1 MAGKAL
7 TEKLGLKPGMTIF
20 TVGGGDWLLEE
31 IGEAIGEE
39 GIFFA
44 LDSAKGLEEALF
56 LGQADMV
63 LFWAKEGQGLEAI
76 LKMMR
81 GRIVKRGAIWVALTK
96 KAWQEKEGLPRLAE
110 SDVFAAAKEAGLV
123 DVKVA
128 SLSEK
133 EYAIKLVI
141 PRHLRE
147 G

>member
-7 TEKLGLKPGMTIF
+7 TEKLGLRPGMTIF
-20 TVGGGDWLLEE
+20 AVGGGDWLLEE
-31 IGEAIGEE
+31 MGEAIGEE

-44 LDSAKGLEEALF
+44 LDSAKDLEEARF

-63 LFWAKEGQGLEAI
+63 LFWAKEAQGLEAA

-81 GRIVKRGAIWVALTK
+81 ERIGEQGAIWVALAK
-96 KAWQEKEGLPRLAE
+96 KAWQKKEGLPRLAE

-128 SLSEK
+128 SLSES

-141 PRHLRE
+141 PRHLRGE
-147 G
+147 

>member
-7 TEKLGLKPGMTIF
+7 TEKLDLKPGMTIF
-20 TVGGGDWLLEE
+20 TVGGGDWLLGE

-39 GIFFA
+39 GIFFV
-44 LDSAKGLEEALF
+44 LDSAKDLEEAPF

-63 LFWAKEGQGLEAI
+63 LFWAKGAQGLEAT

-81 GRIVKRGAIWVALTK
+81 ERIGERGAIWVALAK